1 MPEAYA
7 IQSYMIPFMPTRFV
21 LIFITIDSLLNLD
34 YQDKTDDVSVGIRS
48 TALLFGERSRA
59 VLVWLSSGFLS
70 LVSFAGMLNEQGAVF
85 YAGVGFAGIQLIR
98 VLRQTTF
105 NSRSSCW
112 KGFTRCGWAG
122 FWIWFG
128 AFGDYILLWNSQ

>member
-1 MPEAYA
+1 M
-7 IQSYMIPFMPTRFV
+7 V
-21 LIFITIDSLLNLD
+21 HSLLNRD
-34 YQDKTDDVSVGIRS
+34 SQDKTDDVSVGIRS
-48 TALLFGERSRA
+48 TALLFGERSRV

-70 LVSFAGMLNEQGAVF
+70 LVSFAGMLNEQGAAF
-85 YAGVGFAGIQLIR
+85 YAGVGLAGIQLIR

-105 NSRSSCW
+105 SSRLSCW